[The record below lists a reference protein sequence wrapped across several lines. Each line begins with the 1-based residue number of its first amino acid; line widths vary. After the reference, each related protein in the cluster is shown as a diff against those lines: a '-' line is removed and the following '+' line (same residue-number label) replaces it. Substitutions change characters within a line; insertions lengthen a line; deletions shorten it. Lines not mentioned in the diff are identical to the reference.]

1 MGRLTV
7 DQYFPIR
14 TKTSCQLKWN
24 WSTIRLYNGHT
35 SSCHRVD
42 SDIVDV
48 ETFDQFHN
56 TTKKIQDRELMLQGQ
71 WPKGGCEHCEK
82 LEQTGGQSDRQ
93 FHLQIPNQTPVE
105 LLTDPT
111 AVSVTPRIVEVY
123 FDNVCNMSCI
133 YCWDGFSSKIQQE
146 NIQFGSFENRGIVL
160 KNVAK
165 KVVNL
170 EQLTDK
176 FWQWMQQHATKLSRF
191 HVLGGEPFYQK
202 QFDQCLEFFNN
213 VPCPELEFNV
223 ISNLMLS
230 NQRFKTC
237 IDSIHKLVV
246 DGKIKRFDLTASIDC
261 WGPEQEYVRYG
272 IDLEQWKRN
281 FDYVAT
287 LPWITLN
294 INQTLTALTIKTVPE
309 LISHINQYRK
319 HKDIGHYFST
329 AVMTHDCLS
338 PAIFGPDFFDQ
349 DIEDILQAM
358 PNNTWQEQQARAN
371 MQAIQLQLK
380 SSNRSLELIQQLV
393 VLLDELDRRR
403 NLNWRL
409 TFPWLKKE
417 ANNVV

>member
-1 MGRLTV
+1 MKR
-7 DQYFPIR
+7 YFPIQ

-24 WSTIRLYNGHT
+24 WSTIRLYTGHT

-56 TTKKIQDRELMLQGQ
+56 TQKKIQDRKLMLQGQ
-71 WPKGGCEHCEK
+71 WPTGGCEYCQK

-111 AVSVTPRIVEVY
+111 AVNVTPRIVEVY
-123 FDNVCNMSCI
+123 FDNICNMSCI

-146 NIQFGSFENRGIVL
+146 NSQFGSFENQGIVL

-165 KVVNL
+165 KTANL

-176 FWQWMQQHATKLSRF
+176 FWQWMQQHATELLRL

-230 NQRFKTC
+230 DRRFKTC
-237 IDSIHKLVV
+237 IDSVHQLVV

-261 WGPEQEYVRYG
+261 WGPEQEYVRHG
-272 IDLEQWKRN
+272 LDLEQWKRN
-281 FDYVAT
+281 FDYAAT
-287 LPWITLN
+287 QPWITLN

-309 LISHINQYRK
+309 LIEHINQYRT
-319 HKDIGHYFST
+319 HKNIGHYFST
-329 AVMTHDCLS
+329 AVMTHNCLS
-338 PAIFGPDFFDQ
+338 PAIFGPEFFDQ
-349 DIEDILQAM
+349 DIENILQKM
-358 PNNTWQEQQARAN
+358 PNNSWQEQQARAN
-371 MQAIQLQLK
+371 MQALQLQLR
-380 SSNRSLELIQQLV
+380 SSTRSSELIQQLI
-393 VLLDELDRRR
+393 VLLDEIDRRR

-409 TFPWLKKE
+409 TFPWLEKE
-417 ANNVV
+417 VNNVV